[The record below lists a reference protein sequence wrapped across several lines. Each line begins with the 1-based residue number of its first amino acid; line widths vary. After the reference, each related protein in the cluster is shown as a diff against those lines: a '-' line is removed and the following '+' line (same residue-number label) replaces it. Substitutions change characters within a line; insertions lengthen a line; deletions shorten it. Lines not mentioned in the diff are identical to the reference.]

1 VHAKVDFAVRLYPA
15 TNRLLAAQRRRK
27 KVKRITLLLVI
38 GLVALNTYLF
48 LVRGLPLPDSTEAHQ
63 PAGTIPAV
71 AAVIPDS
78 FQSSLGQIRGVAGIR
93 NLGTAGA
100 VPGPHTS
107 SLRFDLK
114 EAQGVAGQ
122 RRIEQWCH
130 NIRGTMEHRDTVATA
145 MTRLGV
151 DPPQAFKVVNALRGK
166 LDFRTCR
173 QGERFEILRAPTGH
187 VERFIYRKSPLVSY
201 RVERR
206 EGILFA
212 RKITETAERKV
223 VPIGMRVKGPLY
235 TTFDSAGELPQ
246 LVTMFVDIF
255 AWDIDFYIDVHPD
268 DTIRLLV
275 EKFTFNG
282 EFVRYGR
289 ILAAEYSGDIG
300 VYRAFWYETDDGT
313 VDYFD
318 ENGDSLRKAFLKSPL
333 KFTNITSGFGKRVHP
348 ILGFSK
354 MHLGVDLAAPRGTPI
369 WAPGDGRVKVAG
381 RRGVSGKLIILR
393 HAQGYETIFAHLHT
407 ITSGI
412 RKGARVRQK
421 QAIGTVGSTGRS
433 TGPHLHYGMKINGKH
448 VNPFAQNFPPAKP
461 VPRCELKTYK
471 RVIAPLLERLDQV
484 TLPPTAHAASAPG
497 TGKDAG

>member
-1 VHAKVDFAVRLYPA
+1 M
-15 TNRLLAAQRRRK
+15 
-27 KVKRITLLLVI
+27 KRITLLLVI
-38 GLVALNTYLF
+38 GLVALNAYLF
-48 LVRGLPLPDSTEAHQ
+48 LVRGLPLPDSAESPQ
-63 PAGTIPAV
+63 PAETASSV
-71 AAVIPDS
+71 AAGIPES
-78 FQSSLGQIRGVAGIR
+78 FRSSLGQIRGVAGIR
-93 NLGTAGA
+93 ILGSAGA
-100 VPGPHTS
+100 VPGPHNS

-122 RRIEQWCH
+122 RRLEQWCH
-130 NIRGTMEHRDTVATA
+130 HIRGTMEHRDTVATA
-145 MTRLGV
+145 MTRLGI

-173 QGERFEILRAPTGH
+173 QGERFEILRAPTGE

-206 EGILFA
+206 EGKLIA
-212 RKITETAERKV
+212 RSVTEAAERKV
-223 VPIGMRVKGPLY
+223 ISIGMRVKGPLY
-235 TTFDSAGELPQ
+235 TTFDLAGESPQ

-300 VYRAFWYETDDGT
+300 VYRAFWYETDDGK

-333 KFTNITSGFGKRVHP
+333 KFTNISSGFGKRVHP
-348 ILGFSK
+348 VLGFSK

-369 WAPGDGRVKVAG
+369 WAPGDGRIKIAG

-393 HAQGYETIFAHLHT
+393 HAQSYETVFAHLHT
-407 ITSGI
+407 IAPGI

-421 QAIGTVGSTGRS
+421 QTIGTVGSTGRS
-433 TGPHLHYGMKINGKH
+433 TGPHLHYAMKIKGKH
-448 VNPFAQNFPPAKP
+448 VNPFTQSFPPAKP
-461 VPRCELKTYK
+461 VPRSELKTYK

-484 TLPPTAHAASAPG
+484 ALPPTTHAASVAEP
-497 TGKDAG
+497 GKDAG

>member
-1 VHAKVDFAVRLYPA
+1 
-15 TNRLLAAQRRRK
+15 
-27 KVKRITLLLVI
+27 VKRITLLLVI
-38 GLVALNTYLF
+38 GLVALNAYLF
-48 LVRGLPLPDSTEAHQ
+48 LVRGLP
-63 PAGTIPAV
+63 
-71 AAVIPDS
+71 IPDRADVPDPTWTFTS
-78 FQSSLGQIRGVAGIR
+78 AATGLPESLQNSLGQIRGVAGIR
-93 NLGTAGA
+93 TLGVAGA
-100 VPGPHTS
+100 VPGPHNS

-122 RRIEQWCH
+122 RIMEQWCRH
-130 NIRGTMEHRDTVATA
+130 IRGTMEHRDTVATA
-145 MTRLGV
+145 LTRLGI
-151 DPPQAFKVVNALRGK
+151 DPPQAFRVVNSLRGK

-173 QGERFEILRAPTGH
+173 QGERFEILRAPTGQ

-206 EGILFA
+206 EGKLVS
-212 RKITETAERKV
+212 RKVTETAERKV
-223 VPIGMRVKGPLY
+223 VPIGTRVKGPLY
-235 TTFDSAGELPQ
+235 TTFDRAGESPQ

-255 AWDIDFYIDVHPD
+255 AWDIDFFIDVHPG

-289 ILAAEYSGDIG
+289 ILAAEYNGDIG
-300 VYRAFWYETDDGT
+300 VYRAFWYETDDGK

-333 KFTNITSGFGKRVHP
+333 KFTNISSGFGKRVHP
-348 ILGFSK
+348 VLGFSK

-407 ITSGI
+407 IAPGI

-433 TGPHLHYGMKINGKH
+433 TGPHLHYGMKIKGKH
-448 VNPFAQNFPPAKP
+448 VNPFTQRFPPATP
-461 VPRCELKTYK
+461 VPRSELKTYK

-484 TLPPTAHAASAPG
+484 TLPPTTHAASLSAA
-497 TGKDAG
+497 GKDAG